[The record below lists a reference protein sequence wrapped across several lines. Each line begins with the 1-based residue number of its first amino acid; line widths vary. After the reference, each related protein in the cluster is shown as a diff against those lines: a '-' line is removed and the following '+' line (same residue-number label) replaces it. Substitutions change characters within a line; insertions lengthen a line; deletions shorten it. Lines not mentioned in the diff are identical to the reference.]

1 MKDKCTGTL
10 QQEYSVGTDKV
21 IWKKSFFPGSK
32 ILLSKHL
39 GEQLSKENMSVL
51 KC

>member
-21 IWKKSFFPGSK
+21 IWKKSFPGSK